1 MALGTPGDLVATLQC
16 GECGAKFNHTF
27 PNETF
32 GDPIQVGRVVV
43 FPHKP
48 CYEAYM
54 KKTISTLVN
63 PAKPVEPMTPD
74 RFLCRVVATQRPYK
88 GT

>member
-1 MALGTPGDLVATLQC
+1 MVLGIPGDLRTTLQC
-16 GECGAKFNHTF
+16 GECGEQFRHTF

-32 GDPIQVGRVVV
+32 GDTIQVGRVVV
-43 FPHKP
+43 FPHRP

-54 KKTISTLVN
+54 RKTMFTILN
-63 PAKPVEPMTPD
+63 PAKPVEPMAAD

>member
-1 MALGTPGDLVATLQC
+1 MALGTPGNLVATLRC
-16 GECGAKFNHTF
+16 GECGEQFRHTF

-32 GDPIQVGRVVV
+32 GEIVQVGRVVV

-48 CYEAYM
+48 CYETYM
-54 KKTISTLVN
+54 RKTMFTIID
-63 PAKPVEPMTPD
+63 PAKPVDPMTPD
-74 RFLCRVVATQRPYK
+74 RFICRVVATQRPYK